1 MQEAM
6 CDDIEPFDGETFIP
20 VEFLYCENPPKIVT
34 RQTQSQDSSSIV
46 QLGQLLLTQAADGN
60 TETIRS
66 LMRRGAPFTTD
77 TLGTSALHFAA
88 QNNRLETAEVLLKA
102 GISRDART
110 KVDRTPLHMA
120 AYEGHFTMVQL
131 LINYG
136 ADVNS
141 RDMLKMTPLH
151 WAVEQEHPDVI
162 ALLLENG
169 ADPNALSKFQKTPVS
184 LAYERGRTDFVN
196 LLQQN
201 RDFVSVQPHPSP
213 HHEEMEQGSHN
224 IVKIE
229 QTDHG
234 DNHEQEMQQRYEI
247 HQPLH
252 SQSHKVP
259 PVQAPKKQ
267 KMVFQQIHVTPSSE
281 DEEDNAAEIEQ
292 RINSIENS
300 TFKKHLDLNS
310 FGSIEQPLQWLQTH
324 HGITMIPMDNEAS
337 IVENAIESGRTVRL
351 TEAGRQA
358 LKSTRTQPLGIARIN
373 VNSKKNTPRKV
384 IAIRADQLT
393 SPIPTR
399 GPNILKRSNDNKSGK
414 IYLTPVSNNLTIKTN
429 KVGLSK
435 IYQKKNTIQ
444 LGKIKNVDHSNPVV
458 LHLDDEIEEIAE
470 AVDPNDNNG
479 IELLTDVASLN
490 KRLIET
496 QRQAA
501 EYQKQFELK
510 AEEAKILR
518 QQLQDM
524 MAANAAK

>member
-60 TETIRS
+60 TETIKS

-136 ADVNS
+136 AD
-141 RDMLKMTPLH
+141 LKMTPLH

-201 RDFVSVQPHPSP
+201 RDLVSFQPHSSP

-229 QTDHG
+229 QTDPG
-234 DNHEQEMQQRYEI
+234 DNHEQDLQQRYEI

-252 SQSHKVP
+252 SQSHKVS

-281 DEEDNAAEIEQ
+281 DEEDNEAEIEE
-292 RINSIENS
+292 RIHSIENS

-337 IVENAIESGRTVRL
+337 IVENAIES
-351 TEAGRQA
+351 
-358 LKSTRTQPLGIARIN
+358 IARIN

-384 IAIRADQLT
+384 IAISADQLT
-393 SPIPTR
+393 SPITTR

-429 KVGLSK
+429 KSGLSK

-444 LGKIKNVDHSNPVV
+444 LGKIKNVEHSNPVV
-458 LHLDDEIEEIAE
+458 LQLDDEIEEIAE